1 MTDFNKKCI
10 FGSIFI
16 LFVATA
22 VFSVL
27 FINLNNNNSINDN
40 QTQAINQVST
50 NLNSE
55 LDPNFTNEFN
65 QETNF
70 KITNLQ
76 NQVISLNKIVQ
87 NLESKIKIIT
97 DNSNQKFNF
106 SSKVINGKDGAKG
119 LRGEKGADG
128 LKGEKGDKGDKGEKG
143 EKGDK
148 GADGINGDKGDK
160 GEKGDKGDKGADG
173 INGEPGKNSIINYN
187 NLTNEIIKRLKIDTI
202 SIIDPYRKYVHI
214 MEDSS
219 LVHAVHKFSNE
230 SVKICRE
237 GHSAKR
243 SAFLKAKK
251 SGWYIL
257 NARYK
262 CTGGN
267 KLRNG
272 GTKNSYE
279 VYKYVPTKD
288 NIFTTEEKKVL
299 LKKEFNSPSTECDYN
314 SEKKGSEIKIT
325 EPINV
330 YLNKDDM
337 FKFTVSGKY
346 SSDNKILPNL
356 YYCLDLYGSLIY
368 FE

>member
-27 FINLNNNNSINDN
+27 FINQNNNNSIIDN

-128 LKGEKGDKGDKGEKG
+128 IKGEKGDKGD
-143 EKGDK
+143 
-148 GADGINGDKGDK
+148 NGDKG
-160 GEKGDKGDKGADG
+160 EKGDKGADG

-187 NLTNEIIKRLKIDTI
+187 NLTNEILKRFKINTI

-299 LKKEFNSPSTECDYN
+299 LKKEFSSPSTECDYN

-330 YLNKDDM
+330 YLNKDDI